1 MKQIIII
8 LLVIIGCITSS
19 SAKEVVSLNGKWM
32 FCYAKDY
39 QSADEIEK
47 SGFYRPD
54 YNPTNSIRFDEIE
67 VPSCWAIL
75 GYEEPIYRG
84 YKNDKASEGLYI
96 RHFTLPD
103 DYKRQKGSITFWWCF
118 RIG

>member
-1 MKQIIII
+1 
-8 LLVIIGCITSS
+8 
-19 SAKEVVSLNGKWM
+19 M